1 LNFYSLDLQL
11 SIEQLLLVNA
21 HLGHTR
27 KFLNIKVK
35 PYLMGQRVNIYLINV
50 SYTTQQFKVF
60 LNVLMN
66 LFSLRKKLLII
77 KDYTFFNFKLIMSNS
92 LIYYYDKKWIG
103 GILTN
108 FKKVRRNLKFLNSK
122 NSLQEMK
129 SLPAM
134 VFFLDINFSY
144 WPILEAMNLDIP
156 ISAIIDT
163 NSKWIDT
170 INYPIAANNKSFEV
184 NVLFLHMIKNALIRG
199 EQKEISKVL
208 RII

>member
-1 LNFYSLDLQL
+1 MNQKKKLNFYSLDLQL

-92 LIYYYDKKWIG
+92 LIYYYDKK
-103 GILTN
+103 
-108 FKKVRRNLKFLNSK
+108 
-122 NSLQEMK
+122 
-129 SLPAM
+129 
-134 VFFLDINFSY
+134 
-144 WPILEAMNLDIP
+144 
-156 ISAIIDT
+156 
-163 NSKWIDT
+163 
-170 INYPIAANNKSFEV
+170 
-184 NVLFLHMIKNALIRG
+184 
-199 EQKEISKVL
+199 
-208 RII
+208 